1 MVESGLSF
9 LAAQF
14 ILAIFVCSIFGY
26 SCGRKDLALSR
37 WRTRTGDSCFPSG
50 RVRSVDIGSLRCE
63 GVGQRLFHAARANA
77 IPIQVQAGQFAFYRL
92 DLSSHL
98 LTSEPSPFRRS
109 VLKIITNYCSEACC
123 FSQLSKSS
131 WLFSPPVR
139 FHVVVPLA
147 PKLSANDLVFSSHA
161 SRFFGLCVPS
171 GATHSICLPST
182 LSLEAGAPVCCAQI
196 ERRFQYQPK

>member
-1 MVESGLSF
+1 MCTWVPPIDISSHGALIDEQMSHAMVESGLSF
-9 LAAQF
+9 LAAEF

-98 LTSEPSPFRRS
+98 LTSEPSPLCRS

-123 FSQLSKSS
+123 FSPAIEIFLA
-131 WLFSPPVR
+131 LFPP
-139 FHVVVPLA
+139 
-147 PKLSANDLVFSSHA
+147 
-161 SRFFGLCVPS
+161 G
-171 GATHSICLPST
+171 T
-182 LSLEAGAPVCCAQI
+182 LSCCSALSPKAECKRSRIFQSRKSLLRTVC
-196 ERRFQYQPK
+196 P